1 MLYKLP
7 NFFIVGAAKSG
18 TTSLYYYLKQHPE
31 IYMSPIKEPNY
42 FAKDINVDQFRED
55 YKRETFID
63 TKKYFSKSKLEELHL
78 AFITNFEDYLQ
89 LFREV
94 TNEKAIGE
102 CSNSYLYSK
111 VAAKEIKKLIPN
123 AKIIMILRNPVERAY
138 SHYLMNLKE
147 GRTSE
152 KDFIKEVLAD
162 FNKSYKGWGIS
173 HLYIEL
179 GLYYEQVKRYL
190 ELFPRQNIKIILYE
204 DFKNYPEKILKEIFE
219 FLNVDKNY
227 LPNLGQK
234 YNVSA
239 IPKYPKFNQIV
250 KKVYI
255 QLKSLIPKKIS
266 NNLKKKYKNVFFEKK
281 KKPLSRKEKQI
292 LLEYFKD
299 NIEKLSKI
307 INKDL
312 SIWLSN

>member
-18 TTSLYYYLKQHPE
+18 TTALYYYLKQHPE

-42 FAKDINVDQFRED
+42 FAKDINVDLFRED
-55 YKRETFID
+55 YKREALID
-63 TKKYFSKSKLEELHL
+63 TKKYFSKSKLKELHL

-94 TNEKAIGE
+94 NNEKAIGE

-111 VAAKEIKKLIPN
+111 VAAKEIRKLIPN
-123 AKIIMILRNPVERAY
+123 VKIIMILRNPIERAY
-138 SHYLMNLKE
+138 SHYLMNLRD

-190 ELFPRQNIKIILYE
+190 ESFPRQNVKIILYE
-204 DFKNYPEKILKEIFE
+204 NFKNYPEEILKEIFE

-255 QLKSLIPKKIS
+255 RLKSFIPEKIS
-266 NNLKKKYKNVFFEKK
+266 NNLKKKYKDVFLKRKK
-281 KKPLSRKEKQI
+281 RPLSMGEKQI

-299 NIEKLSKI
+299 DIEKLSKL

-312 SIWLSN
+312 SIWLNN

>member
-1 MLYKLP
+1 LYR
-7 NFFIVGAAKSG
+7 
-18 TTSLYYYLKQHPE
+18 YLKQHPE

-42 FAKDINVDQFRED
+42 FAKDIDVDLFRED
-55 YKRETFID
+55 YKRKALID

-89 LFREV
+89 LFRKV
-94 TNEKAIGE
+94 NDEKAIGE
-102 CSNSYLYSK
+102 CSNSHLYSR
-111 VAAKEIKKLIPN
+111 VAAKEIRKFIPD
-123 AKIIMILRNPVERAY
+123 AKIIMILRNPIERAY
-138 SHYLMNLKE
+138 SHYLMNL
-147 GRTSE
+147 GDGLTSE
-152 KDFIKEVLAD
+152 RDFVKEVLAD

-190 ELFPRQNIKIILYE
+190 ELFPRQNVKIILYE
-204 DFKNYPEKILKEIFE
+204 DFKNYPEKMLKEIFE

-227 LPNLGQK
+227 LPSLGQR

-239 IPKYPKFNQIV
+239 VPKYPKFNQIV

-255 QLKSLIPKKIS
+255 RLKNFIPKKIQIS
-266 NNLKKKYKNVFFEKK
+266 LKKKYREISFKK
-281 KKPLSRKEKQI
+281 KKGLLSRKEKQF

-299 NIEKLSKI
+299 DIEKLSKLI
-307 INKDL
+307 DKDL
-312 SIWLSN
+312 SIWLNN